1 MRAVVKH
8 TAGPGG
14 IDLLDVAEPE
24 VRTGTAKV
32 RVAAVGV
39 CGTDR
44 LALEGA
50 YEYPVPLILGH
61 EVSGVVSEVGPG
73 VEAVRVGDRVTMET
87 DAYIDGTCRWCRVEK
102 YNNCPNRKAIGTS
115 ADGGLADAIV
125 IRAGALHRL
134 PEGMSLAAGAL
145 VEPLAIATHAVL
157 ERAADVGVGT
167 TAVVYGPGAIGL
179 LMAQTAKAAGAR
191 VVLVALERH
200 AGRLTLGRRLGV
212 DAAVASEREDV
223 ARAVAEVSGGTSADI
238 VFECSGASDVVPE
251 ALKLLRK
258 EGELVLVAFFGSP
271 PELDAEVVTKKELR
285 VLGSRGKGPSSY
297 RRALRLLEDDR
308 VHLEAVVTHR
318 LPLERWRE
326 GFDLLGAGRKV
337 LFEGRR
343 RAGRAA
349 RWPVLRRVEVQDVA
363 GVVAVA
369 EDDAGAAVE
378 RLAHPVDLLGGG
390 RGEDVSDDR
399 PIGQAGPTTPQ
410 NAG

>member
-14 IDLLDVAEPE
+14 IDLLEVAEPE
-24 VRTGTAKV
+24 VRPGTAKV
-32 RVAAVGV
+32 RVAHVGV

-44 LALEGA
+44 LALEGT

-73 VEAVRVGDRVTMET
+73 VEAVHIGDRVTMET

-179 LMAQTAKAAGAR
+179 LVAQTAKAAGAR

-200 AGRLTLGRRLGV
+200 AERLALGRRLGV
-212 DAAVASEREDV
+212 DVAVASDREDV
-223 ARAVAEVSGGTSADI
+223 ARAVAEVSGGVSADV
-238 VFECSGASDVVPE
+238 VFECSGASEVVPE
-251 ALKLLRK
+251 ALRLLRK

-308 VHLEAVVTHR
+308 VDLEAVVTHR

-326 GFDLLGAGRKV
+326 GFDLLGAGRKI
-337 LFEGRR
+337 LFE
-343 RAGRAA
+343 
-349 RWPVLRRVEVQDVA
+349 
-363 GVVAVA
+363 VA
-369 EDDAGAAVE
+369 EAG
-378 RLAHPVDLLGGG
+378 G
-390 RGEDVSDDR
+390 
-399 PIGQAGPTTPQ
+399 
-410 NAG
+410 

>member
-24 VRTGTAKV
+24 VRSGTAKV

-44 LALEGA
+44 LALEGT

-179 LMAQTAKAAGAR
+179 LVAQTAKAAGAR

-200 AGRLTLGRRLGV
+200 AERLALGRRLGV
-212 DAAVASEREDV
+212 DVAVASDREDV
-223 ARAVAEVSGGTSADI
+223 ARAVAEVSGGVSADV

-258 EGELVLVAFFGSP
+258 EGEFVLVAFFGSP

-308 VHLEAVVTHR
+308 VDLEAVVTHR

-326 GFDLLGAGRKV
+326 GFDLLGAGRKI
-337 LFEGRR
+337 LFE
-343 RAGRAA
+343 
-349 RWPVLRRVEVQDVA
+349 
-363 GVVAVA
+363 VA
-369 EDDAGAAVE
+369 EAG
-378 RLAHPVDLLGGG
+378 G
-390 RGEDVSDDR
+390 
-399 PIGQAGPTTPQ
+399 
-410 NAG
+410 